1 MHDIEKNAGESNNN
15 VGKLR
20 LNTQLEINPF
30 GETPDGRGP
39 EKKIY

>member
-20 LNTQLEINPF
+20 LNTQLEINPVSF
-30 GETPDGRGP
+30 
-39 EKKIY
+39 KHLKIIKN